1 MYTILITFKPEKNI
15 PGGQRSLKRLQL
27 LVSSKTLLTVL
38 FLHENGPFFL
48 ELKHLMHINWRLGS
62 RCIEK
67 NDQTWYHTRAAFAIA
82 GYFQYFDK
90 FPYWVKIFLGS
101 LPEIPCSWEPG
112 VLHAHFHAY
121 VAVFEALKLGGT
133 LRRISRNP
141 FSKSTCEYFGV
152 FFDFRTGEITV
163 EGFENFAF
171 F

>member
-27 LVSSKTLLTVL
+27 LASSNTLPTVL

-48 ELKHLMHINWRLGS
+48 ELKHLMHINSHSGS
-62 RCIEK
+62 RRIEK
-67 NDQTWYHTRAAFAIA
+67 NDQTWCRTCASSAIA
-82 GYFQYFDK
+82 DYFQNFDI
-90 FPYWVKIFLGS
+90 FPYWVKIVLGS

-112 VLHAHFHAY
+112 VLHAYFHAY
-121 VAVFEALKLGGT
+121 VAVFKALKLGGT

-141 FSKSTCEYFGV
+141 FSKSTCEYFCV

-163 EGFENFAF
+163 DGFGNFAF